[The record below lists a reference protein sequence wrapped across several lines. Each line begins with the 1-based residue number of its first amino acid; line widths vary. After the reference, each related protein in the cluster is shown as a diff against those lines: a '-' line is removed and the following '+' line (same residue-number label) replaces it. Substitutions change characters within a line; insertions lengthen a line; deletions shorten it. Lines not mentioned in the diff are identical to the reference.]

1 MLYQIFDSPIP
12 EALAPYHPLIAR
24 LMARRGIVDFES
36 AEKYLKPDFAR
47 DTHDP
52 FLLPD
57 IPVAVDRIIRALEG
71 DEHIV
76 IYSDY
81 DCDGIP
87 GGVIL
92 HDFFKKIGYQN
103 FSNYI
108 PDRHLEG
115 YGLHVDAV
123 QNFIA
128 EGKVKVIITVD
139 LGTTNIEA
147 AELAEANG
155 ISVVITDHHL
165 PHGPLP
171 KVTAVVN
178 PKRSDSLYPFD
189 GLCGAGVAFK
199 LAQALIQKLPEGYSF
214 PDQYEKWFLDMAG
227 LGTLADQMPLTGE
240 NRVLAHFGL
249 LVMRKARRLG
259 LVSLFC
265 EMKMDPEYLVEED
278 VTFML
283 APRLNAASRLD
294 TPRRA
299 FDLLAAEDD
308 AIAKTGAKELSKIN
322 DERKLHVAHIMKQV
336 HTVLAKREDKP
347 VIVIGNPTWRI
358 GVLGLV
364 ASKIVEQYKKP
375 VFVWGQEGSEV
386 IRGSCRSEGSVHVVD
401 LMTAVGGEFLEFGGH
416 EMAGGFAISHE
427 KIHFLEER
435 LVDASVNHLRE
446 KQEEIVVVDAV
457 LTLADVSQNTA
468 RQIAHCA
475 PFGLDN
481 PKPLFLF
488 RSVTL
493 ESVRMFGKSGEH
505 LELVVADDT
514 GRKKAIAFFRPLD
527 SFSLKLVPGEK
538 RDLLAH
544 IEESH
549 FAGKTEIRLRLVEC
563 E

>member
-1 MLYQIFDSPIP
+1 MLYQIFDTPIP

-24 LMARRGIVDFES
+24 LMARRGIADFES
-36 AEKYLKPDFAR
+36 AERYLKPDFAR

-57 IPVAVDRIIRALEG
+57 MPVAVDRIIRALEG

-92 HDFFKKIGYQN
+92 HDFFQKIGYAN

-147 AELAEANG
+147 AQLAEANG
-155 ISVVITDHHL
+155 ISVIITDHHL

-178 PKRSDSLYPFD
+178 PKRADSLYPFD

-199 LAQALIQKLPEGYSF
+199 LAQALILKLPSAYSF
-214 PDQYEKWFLDMAG
+214 PKEYEKWFLDMAG
-227 LGTLADQMPLTGE
+227 LGTLADQMPLVGE
-240 NRVLAHFGL
+240 NRALAHFGL
-249 LVMRKARRLG
+249 MVMKKARRPG
-259 LVSLFC
+259 MGALFR
-265 EMKMDPEYLVEED
+265 EMKMNPTHLVEED

-283 APRLNAASRLD
+283 APRLNAASRMD

-299 FDLLAAEDD
+299 FDVLASTDVSFAETS
-308 AIAKTGAKELSKIN
+308 ARELSKIN

-336 HTVLAKREDKP
+336 HALLERREEKP
-347 VIVIGNPTWRI
+347 VIVIGNPTWRV

-375 VFVWGQEGSEV
+375 VFVWGQEGSDT

-401 LMTAVGGEFLEFGGH
+401 LMTAVADQFLEFGGH
-416 EMAGGFAISHE
+416 ELAGGFAIAHE
-427 KIHFLEER
+427 KIHFLEEG
-435 LVDASVNHLRE
+435 LIAASVNYLRE
-446 KQEEIVVVDAV
+446 KVEEPLVIDSV
-457 LTLADVSQNTA
+457 LELADVSQNTA
-468 RQIAHCA
+468 TQIAHCA
-475 PFGLDN
+475 PFGLAN
-481 PKPLFLF
+481 PKPVFLF
-488 RSVTL
+488 RNVTI
-493 ESVRMFGKSGEH
+493 ESARMFGKGNEH
-505 LELVVADDT
+505 AELTFADDT
-514 GRKKAIAFFRPLD
+514 GRKKGIAFFRTFD
-527 SFSLKLVPGEK
+527 SFSKKPVPGEK
-538 RDLLAH
+538 VDVIAN

-549 FAGKTEIRLRLVEC
+549 FAGKTEIRLRVVDC
-563 E
+563 V